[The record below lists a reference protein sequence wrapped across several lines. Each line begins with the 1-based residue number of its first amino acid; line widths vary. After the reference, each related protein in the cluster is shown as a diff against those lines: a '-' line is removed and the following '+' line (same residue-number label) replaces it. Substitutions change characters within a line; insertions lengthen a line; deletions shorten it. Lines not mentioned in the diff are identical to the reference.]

1 MRAPWAGEKGGQHG
15 ERDAERRV
23 RRVGGADLGAVGDF
37 HALADW
43 HPAVEKQTEEGDL
56 RHLQM
61 PGGGVIVERLLGEET
76 GGATRSYAY
85 EIVSGP
91 LPVQGYRS
99 VLSVAPAGTGSVVV
113 WTSTFEPTA
122 DAAFRL
128 VAGIYEAG
136 LKALAQKF
144 PG

>member
-1 MRAPWAGEKGGQHG
+1 MANVTRSGAFGAPAEKIW
-15 ERDAERRV
+15 EAI
-23 RRVGGADLGAVGDF
+23 GDF
-37 HALADW
+37 HALGAW
-43 HPAVEKQTEEGDL
+43 HPAVEKQTAEGDL
-56 RHLQM
+56 RHLHI

-76 GGATRSYAY
+76 NGPTRSYAY
-85 EIVSGP
+85 EILSGP
-91 LPVQGYRS
+91 LPVENYRS
-99 VLSVAPAGTGSVVV
+99 VLSVAPAGSAPGSGSVVV

-136 LKALAQKF
+136 LKALAERF

>member
-1 MRAPWAGEKGGQHG
+1 MANVTRSAAFSAPADQIWAAIGK
-15 ERDAERRV
+15 
-23 RRVGGADLGAVGDF
+23 F
-37 HALADW
+37 HALGDW
-43 HPAVEKQTEEGDL
+43 HPAVEKQTAEGDL
-56 RHLQM
+56 RHLHIA
-61 PGGGVIVERLLGEET
+61 GGGVIVERLLGEET
-76 GGATRSYAY
+76 GGETRSYAY

-99 VLSVAPAGTGSVVV
+99 VLSVAPAGSGTDAGSVVV

>member
-1 MRAPWAGEKGGQHG
+1 MANVTRSAAFGAP
-15 ERDAERRV
+15 
-23 RRVGGADLGAVGDF
+23 ADRIWSAIGDF

-43 HPAVEKQTEEGDL
+43 HPGVEKQTAEGDL
-56 RHLQM
+56 RHLQI
-61 PGGGVIVERLLGEET
+61 PGGAVLVERLLGEET

-99 VLSVAPAGTGSVVV
+99 VLSVAPAGSGQGSGSVVV

-128 VAGIYEAG
+128 VAGIYESG
-136 LKALAQKF
+136 LEALAQKF